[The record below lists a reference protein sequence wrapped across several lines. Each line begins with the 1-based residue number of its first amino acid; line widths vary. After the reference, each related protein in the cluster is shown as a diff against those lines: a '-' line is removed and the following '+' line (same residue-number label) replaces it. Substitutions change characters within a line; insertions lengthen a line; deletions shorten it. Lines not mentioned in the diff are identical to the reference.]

1 MKKRLKDE
9 QAEKMREVQ
18 SDRDEMMA
26 AIQSKH
32 DVDVSKLQGVLQQ
45 AIHESAT
52 RLTLIS
58 EESQIV
64 EQLQQKLAS
73 MKNTVQEKED
83 DIITQQ
89 RRLASH
95 RRENEQQLLDN
106 QQKEKR
112 RIAQSRHE
120 KISREEELDK
130 LIAAC
135 PKQQEVWARE
145 LEALR
150 KENADEVALAESKVN
165 AMLQNKHSVLEVASA
180 KLFQL
185 QQDVVNI
192 DRHMDEARRKNVL
205 GGES

>member
-9 QAEKMREVQ
+9 QAEKMRGVQ

-52 RLTLIS
+52 RLTL
-58 EESQIV
+58 ETESQIV

-135 PKQQEVWARE
+135 PKQQEVLARE

-150 KENADEVALAESKVN
+150 KDNTDEVALAESKVN
-165 AMLQNKHSVLEVASA
+165 AMLQNKQSVLEVASA

>member
-9 QAEKMREVQ
+9 QAEKMRGVQ

-52 RLTLIS
+52 RLTLET
-58 EESQIV
+58 EESIV

-73 MKNTVQEKED
+73 MKDTVQEKED

-135 PKQQEVWARE
+135 PKQQEVLARE

-150 KENADEVALAESKVN
+150 KDNTDEVALAESKVN
-165 AMLQNKHSVLEVASA
+165 AMLQNKQSVLEVASA

-205 GGES
+205 RGES

>member
-1 MKKRLKDE
+1 
-9 QAEKMREVQ
+9 MREVQ
-18 SDRDEMMA
+18 SDRDEIMA

-52 RLTLIS
+52 RLTLET
-58 EESQIV
+58 EESIV

-73 MKNTVQEKED
+73 MKDTVQEKED

-120 KISREEELDK
+120 KISQEEELDK

-135 PKQQEVWARE
+135 PKQQEVLARE

-150 KENADEVALAESKVN
+150 KDNTDEVALAESKVN
-165 AMLQNKHSVLEVASA
+165 AMLQNKQSVLEVASA

>member
-9 QAEKMREVQ
+9 QAEKMRGVQ

-52 RLTLIS
+52 RLTL
-58 EESQIV
+58 ETESQIV

-135 PKQQEVWARE
+135 PKQQEVLARE

-150 KENADEVALAESKVN
+150 KDNTDEVALAESKVN
-165 AMLQNKHSVLEVASA
+165 AMLQNKQSVLEVASA

-192 DRHMDEARRKNVL
+192 DRHMYEARRKNVL
-205 GGES
+205 RGES